1 MGRKFVNLWAHSRR
15 SKPPPPLRRFSS
27 AGGETPDKRRFAGGG
42 AIGGDVETSPAA
54 PTSSASPSLWRIRRG
69 KKLGECGSG
78 EGDEPAL
85 GFRCEGKPPITPA
98 AGTRGSRVDPRPDLP
113 RHHLLRIM
121 VAGIEMRHQ
130 RRWQSWIGLFKALYI
145 EKIGKAEVV
154 SA

>member
-1 MGRKFVNLWAHSRR
+1 MGRKFVNLWDHSRR

-42 AIGGDVETSPAA
+42 AIGGDVEASPAA

-113 RHHLLRIM
+113 RHHLLRNQQ
-121 VAGIEMRHQ
+121 GK
-130 RRWQSWIGLFKALYI
+130 GKLKYLFEQTETREKATW
-145 EKIGKAEVV
+145 KF
-154 SA
+154 